1 MLPHEREDLIMALAF
16 VLVAVLIAAC
26 LFAVQVAPS
35 QCIDPGCGDEP
46 SQTGSPTFTF

>member
-1 MLPHEREDLIMALAF
+1 MKYLVIVALILAAF
-16 VLVAVLIAAC
+16 VAVIA
-26 LFAVQVAPS
+26 FAPS